1 MTTEFVDLEPEDQ
14 EIVSDALGRAI
25 ATFQD
30 VGLPVENLDH
40 DELLTALVNLYM
52 QVSGEQPAPASA

>member
-1 MTTEFVDLEPEDQ
+1 METEYADLEAEDQ

-25 ATFQD
+25 SVFQD

-40 DELLTALVNLYM
+40 DALLNALVDLFV
-52 QVSGEQPAPASA
+52 QAST

>member
-1 MTTEFVDLEPEDQ
+1 MKNEYADLEPEDQ
-14 EIVSDALGRAI
+14 EIVSDAMGRAV

-40 DELLTALVNLYM
+40 SELLNALVKLFI
-52 QVSGEQPAPASA
+52 QASN